1 MCPCKFNKNKKVFEI
16 NTKNIKIGVFKKVTH
31 AFSASFQ
38 FSIEDPDSSI
48 IYEFDA
54 GVWVKMDA
62 FNDFWRELPVK
73 KLIDQLP
80 GESIVFYVTVTKNI
94 FFLMI
99 TNVSANYIY
108 GAVQ

>member
-1 MCPCKFNKNKKVFEI
+1 M
-16 NTKNIKIGVFKKVTH
+16 KNIKIGSFKTVTH

-38 FSIEDPDSSI
+38 LSIEDPNSSI

-73 KLIDQLP
+73 KLTDQLP
-80 GESIVFYVTVTKNI
+80 GESIVFYMIVTKNI
-94 FFLMI
+94 FLMI
-99 TNVSANYIY
+99 RNVSANYIY
-108 GAVQ
+108 GAVW